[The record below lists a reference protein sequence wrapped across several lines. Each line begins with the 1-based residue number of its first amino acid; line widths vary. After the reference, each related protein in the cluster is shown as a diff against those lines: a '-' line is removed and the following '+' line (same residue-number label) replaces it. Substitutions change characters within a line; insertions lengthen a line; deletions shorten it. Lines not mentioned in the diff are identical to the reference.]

1 MAEFDDDVSG
11 NGWDEWRKFVLMEL
25 RRSNK
30 SHESADRR
38 LDIISEDIVALKVKS
53 GVWGLVGGMIP
64 VALLLALWLLK
75 GL

>member
-1 MAEFDDDVSG
+1 MAEFNDNMSD

-25 RRSNK
+25 KRSNK
-30 SHESADRR
+30 SHESTGQR
-38 LDIISEDIVALKVKS
+38 LEVISKDIVALKVKA
-53 GVWGLVGGMIP
+53 GVWGLVGGLIP